1 MSQPLLLAALV
12 ALAAVSASAC
22 AQEPTVM
29 PTTPSPTPP
38 TPLVS
43 VPIVSLLSPPRS
55 CHVEI
60 AVRLDLGALPAPSD
74 VTVDWGDGTIED
86 LGQILSAHLMHT
98 YASPGPIRIRVT
110 SVGLDGNTLSA
121 ETGFSCSS

>member
-1 MSQPLLLAALV
+1 MSKPLLLAALV
-12 ALAAVSASAC
+12 AAVSACGC

-29 PTTPSPTPP
+29 PATPSPTPP

-60 AVRLDLGALPAPSD
+60 TVRLDLGGFAAPSD
-74 VTVDWGDGTIED
+74 VTVDWGDGAIED
-86 LGQILSAHLMHT
+86 LGQVLSANLTHT
-98 YASPGPIRIRVT
+98 YATPGRIRITVS
-110 SVGLDGNTLSA
+110 SVWLDGQTLSA
-121 ETGFSCSS
+121 ETGFSCGSV